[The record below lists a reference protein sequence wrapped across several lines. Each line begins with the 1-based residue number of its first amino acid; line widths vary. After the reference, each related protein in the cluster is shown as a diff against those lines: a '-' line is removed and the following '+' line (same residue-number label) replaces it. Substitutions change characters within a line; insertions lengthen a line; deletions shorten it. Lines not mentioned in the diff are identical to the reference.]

1 MWINTD
7 SKHCFYMYLYE
18 RTVRLYVYVHFVSSL
33 IKLLIVSAPFGGR
46 DLS

>member
-1 MWINTD
+1 MWLNTF
-7 SKHCFYMYLYE
+7 KK
-18 RTVRLYVYVHFVSSL
+18 VILYVYVNFVSSL